1 MPMDCRVRELSNE
14 SSVHSY
20 QFSHACNPRE
30 MPKFLYLAIVPLTY
44 CTDQVSMH
52 VLSALLFYYTLAGL
66 LLRKN
71 LGTRRRFYP
80 ILATTIATLE
90 AVFVYCFLAL
100 NKPLIHQITF
110 VSMCAITSVVLIYNM
125 EQIESR
131 RRKSRLRCMAGIGVV
146 AFFGG
151 HELWRLDFLTCASM
165 RELRRNIGI
174 PWAFVTKLHGCAY
187 NYIEIIGRLSARDLE
202 PKRFSLPLPKH
213 FRTRPSYSILKPDI
227 SLQISPLMDLALD
240 EEDSGIHTCP

>member
-1 MPMDCRVRELSNE
+1 MNSLTNLAYITLAIRGRCRSSSTWPLCLSLTAVGFASLWN
-14 SSVHSY
+14 HATL
-20 QFSHACNPRE
+20 QFSAQ
-30 MPKFLYLAIVPLTY
+30 IS
-44 CTDQVSMH
+44 DQVSMH

-174 PWAFVTKLHGCAY
+174 PWAFVTKLHGWYALL
-187 NYIEIIGRLSARDLE
+187 RLPPEL
-202 PKRFSLPLPKH
+202 
-213 FRTRPSYSILKPDI
+213 RTRPGLLTILNV
-227 SLQISPLMDLALD
+227 ACLD
-240 EEDSGIHTCP
+240 GDKCVQLHRNHRKAQRKRSGAEKIFFTSS